1 LRSVV
6 LAIKINL
13 LRQLCVVAV
22 SRVFVVFPLAARV
35 SFIYLSLSLSLV
47 PSAQRA
53 LTLFDQAKEMR
64 GWRGGVQ
71 INYAHCAA
79 NKCQMMTASLNL

>member
-35 SFIYLSLSLSLV
+35 SFIYLSLV

>member
-22 SRVFVVFPLAARV
+22 SRVFVVFPLAGRV
-35 SFIYLSLSLSLV
+35 SFHLSLSGG
-47 PSAQRA
+47 AECAARA

-64 GWRGGVQ
+64 GWRGGVL